1 MRIRYIYKVTYLPTG
16 QFYIG
21 KRKGKEDCKPE
32 EDFGTYYFTS
42 AVADKNR
49 WIRKSLKENP
59 ELWKIE
65 FLHVNVESSEKLAE
79 LEIKELKPYFNKS
92 KCINDLCLNK
102 CNPEFSNN
110 IDVSGYRH
118 TDEYKEYMRKINFS
132 ENNPFYGKTHSE
144 KSRKL
149 IGKKSKGR
157 RKSEEEKKNQS
168 EFMKKNNPMF
178 NPEHRKK
185 FYESIHSPEYIEKKR
200 QMALGEKNG
209 NYGHH
214 WDNDMKESLSKK
226 KKGLKAYNNGKIC
239 VMRKECPE
247 GFVLGTLKRK
257 HKSYNNTEDKN
268 D

>member
-1 MRIRYIYKVTYLPTG
+1 MGREKGRKIVDLKRI
-16 QFYIG
+16 
-21 KRKGKEDCKPE
+21 
-32 EDFGTYYFTS
+32 FGTYYFTS
-42 AVADKNR
+42 AAADKNR

-79 LEIKELKPYFNKS
+79 LEIKELRPYFNKS

-110 IDVSGYRH
+110 IDVSGYKH
-118 TDEYKEYMRKINFS
+118 TEDYKEYMKQINLK
-132 ENNPFYGKTHSE
+132 EKNPFYGKKHSE

-149 IGKKSKGR
+149 MSEKSKGR

-185 FYESIHSPEYIEKKR
+185 FYEAIHSPEYIEKKR
-200 QMALGEKNG
+200 QMALGEKNA

-214 WDNDMKESLSKK
+214 WTNNMKESLSEK
-226 KKGLKAYNNGKIC
+226 KKGLKAYNNGEIC
-239 VMRKECPE
+239 VMRRECPE

-257 HKSYNNTEDKN
+257 RQSYNKLEVKN